1 MAAYMIINV
10 EVTNPEAF
18 KEYQERIPPVLEKF
32 EGKYLTRGGDAER
45 WEGRWMPHRIIMLEF
60 PTMDHARRLYEA
72 DEFRRLKVIRFQSAN
87 TDMIVVEGI

>member
-32 EGKYLTRGGDAER
+32 EGKYLIRGGDAER
-45 WEGRWMPHRIIMLEF
+45 WEGSWMPHRIIMLEF
-60 PTMDHARRLYEA
+60 PTMDHARRLYES
-72 DEFRRLKVIRFQSAN
+72 DDFTHLKAIRFQSAN